1 MKEILIAG
9 GPVLAGMIL
18 LSIYCCALIWERWKF
33 FKRSTGGATDFLAKV
48 RASADAGKLP
58 DAAAHAKTHKG
69 LASAVV
75 MATLSGASNRDERRR
90 GAERAAGRAIAE
102 LEAGI
107 STLGTIASVAPF
119 IGLFGAF
126 LVLWVLVNTVLLVK
140 KPLDP
145 YPFIFL
151 NLLLSMLA
159 AIQAP
164 IIMMS
169 QNRHSQRD
177 REMAEHDYEVNLK
190 AEIEILALHDKLEQ
204 MRIEHTQAL
213 INGQVE
219 QMAALKLLLEQRSAG

>member
-1 MKEILIAG
+1 
-9 GPVLAGMIL
+9 
-18 LSIYCCALIWERWKF
+18 
-33 FKRSTGGATDFLAKV
+33 
-48 RASADAGKLP
+48 
-58 DAAAHAKTHKG
+58 
-69 LASAVV
+69 
-75 MATLSGASNRDERRR
+75 MATPDLSELSRRWLGKAADQVSQSERAVLDRVHRRLPVSSNL
-90 GAERAAGRAIAE
+90 GAEGAEPASFGERIADKV
-102 LEAGI
+102 
-107 STLGTIASVAPF
+107 ASFGGSWPF

-126 LVLWVLVNTVLLVK
+126 LVCWVSLNTAWLIS

-204 MRIEHTQAL
+204 LRVEHTQAL
-213 INGQVE
+213 LNAQQE
-219 QMAALKLLLEQRSAG
+219 QMAVLQKLLEQRSA